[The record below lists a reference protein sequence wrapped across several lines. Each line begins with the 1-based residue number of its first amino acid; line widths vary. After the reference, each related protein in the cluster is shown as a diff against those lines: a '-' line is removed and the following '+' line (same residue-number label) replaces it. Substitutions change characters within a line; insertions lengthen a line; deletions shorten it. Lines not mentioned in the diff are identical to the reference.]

1 MLCSRLFKAT
11 CNYRASRARI
21 MVECAYGQLK
31 GRCLI
36 SFRKNESS
44 PMKVRSVSPAC
55 VVSALTSLN
64 GEVAFAGS

>member
-1 MLCSRLFKAT
+1 
-11 CNYRASRARI
+11 